1 MVLFRL
7 ICPLSFTSSFSFLG
21 LLNIDLQNNAGVL
34 EYVSNDIG
42 FMQEPTVQS
51 GIGSIDSA
59 VNPSLPQTTPIASVN
74 PMQIWMDVFSL
85 IWLAGIVVLLSYS
98 VISYIKIKRQLLT
111 ATLVK
116 DNIYESDLIGTAFV
130 CGFIHPKIY
139 VPVDVG
145 DADLSYILEHERT
158 HIRRRD
164 YLIKPV
170 AFLAFIL
177 HWFNPLMWLSFA
189 LMSRDMEMSC
199 DESVLQK
206 LSQDVKGG
214 YSSSLLSLSVKKNGL
229 FTANPLAFG
238 ESHVR
243 ARIKNVLNYKK
254 PVFWVIIASVIVLI
268 GAGIA
273 LLSNPTDSEPDL
285 SFLNPN
291 SMLSWI
297 GEHEQIK
304 IESSEYGDIAVSGR
318 ELAKWLD
325 TAENDWKR
333 KNVSSP
339 YELSPSI
346 TIHVNDETI
355 NEIRFFESEPTLA
368 MTLYQNEYRYYTI
381 PKEDYSSVAAMAESG
396 YPHVRSITFTEH
408 EDGDDNASVTI
419 TDSKTIMRM
428 AVLMQTGEKYSPS
441 LFFDSTQNDIPPVPD
456 YIQINMSGDETCH
469 SYFLYT
475 EDEKNYYIDRPYDHI
490 NKIDFNTMKEIITI
504 FTDVGNKKNHIGFE
518 VERRSGQITK
528 EFSSIADFNHDGVK
542 ETAKVVAFDD
552 GELFELQISD
562 SEGNII
568 WNVDAAKTH
577 AGWRSLFLCNIDGED
592 YLFRYTP
599 SMYQGFCNYHYDL
612 FYLDASS
619 NEIIVDSDFVEFD
632 INFGGQSHGSFNP
645 DKIASFMN
653 EVNAYLEN
661 SIVLLN
667 TNESLKFEDED
678 HLKDTLWWLDSEVG
692 FTYDKTANLRDVLT
706 AYKKYHENGKLQ
718 DQTSFDVEHNLEI
731 IMSSPKT
738 SSNPQDYIN
747 AHQNEY
753 ESFFKYGGEEALQYM
768 LTQFEAGN
776 AEGLRGQIMM
786 QLCKEL
792 LGARNNVT
800 DESLSPQEWYNAL
813 DIRQEIMLPNCEY
826 DGQDTIEKL
835 VYDTEIERDSAS
847 NRRGGFIIVAPKIF
861 GSYEEE
867 DLLKVFVTT
876 YSARYKLFG
885 NTLSQE
891 GGSIIPAAITYR
903 KDANG
908 KYALEKYEQAKD
920 GSEFGPSIREYCTM
934 PASGKEIKG
943 LADKIFKHYTNYGDI
958 RTLLYDNLFKHLKKN
973 GIKDATLTNSRGE
986 VEFFMSNPKYYPQN

>member
-1 MVLFRL
+1 MSTLSGLFTTILNMSITASYVAVAIIFVRLLLRKAPKIFSYALWAVVLFRL
-7 ICPLSFTSSFSFLG
+7 ICPLSFTSAFSFLG
-21 LLNIDLQNNAGVL
+21 LLNIDSQNNAGVL

-51 GIGSIDSA
+51 GIGGIDSA
-59 VNPSLPQTTPIASVN
+59 VNPSLPQTTPISSVN
-74 PMQIWMDVFSL
+74 PMQIWMDVYSL
-85 IWLAGIVVLLSYS
+85 IWLAGIVVMLSYS
-98 VISYIKIKRQLLT
+98 VISYIKIKRQILT

-139 VPVDVG
+139 VPVNVG

-164 YLIKPV
+164 YLIKPF
-170 AFLAFIL
+170 AFFALIL

-206 LSQDVKGG
+206 ISQDAKGG
-214 YSSSLLSLSVKKNGL
+214 YSSSLLSLSVKRTGL
-229 FTANPLAFG
+229 FAANPLAFG
-238 ESHVR
+238 ESHVK

-254 PVFWVIIASVIVLI
+254 PVFWVMISSVVVLI
-268 GAGIA
+268 GTGIA

-304 IESSEYGDIAVSGR
+304 IESSEHGDTAVSGR

-325 TAENDWKR
+325 VAENDWKR

-368 MTLYQNEYRYYTI
+368 MIVYQDKFRYYKI
-381 PKEDYSSVAAMAESG
+381 PEEDYSAIVDITQLG
-396 YPHVRSITFTEH
+396 YPNVKSITITEH
-408 EDGDDNASVTI
+408 ENGNDAASVTI

-428 AVLMQTGEKYSPS
+428 AVLIQSGEKYNPS

-456 YIQINMSGDETCH
+456 YIRIDMSGDETYH

-490 NKIDFNTMKEIITI
+490 NKIDFNTLKEIITI
-504 FTDVGNKKNHIGFE
+504 FTDAGN
-518 VERRSGQITK
+518 
-528 EFSSIADFNHDGVK
+528 
-542 ETAKVVAFDD
+542 
-552 GELFELQISD
+552 
-562 SEGNII
+562 
-568 WNVDAAKTH
+568 
-577 AGWRSLFLCNIDGED
+577 
-592 YLFRYTP
+592 
-599 SMYQGFCNYHYDL
+599 
-612 FYLDASS
+612 
-619 NEIIVDSDFVEFD
+619 
-632 INFGGQSHGSFNP
+632 
-645 DKIASFMN
+645 
-653 EVNAYLEN
+653 
-661 SIVLLN
+661 
-667 TNESLKFEDED
+667 
-678 HLKDTLWWLDSEVG
+678 
-692 FTYDKTANLRDVLT
+692 
-706 AYKKYHENGKLQ
+706 KLQ
-718 DQTSFDVEHNLEI
+718 DKTGFDVEGNLAI

-753 ESFFKYGGEEALQYM
+753 ENFFKYGGESALQYM
-768 LTQFEAGN
+768 LSQFEAGN

-786 QLCKEL
+786 QLCKDL
-792 LGARNNVT
+792 LGKRNNVT
-800 DESLSPQEWYNAL
+800 DDSLSPQEWYDAL
-813 DIRQEIMLPNCEY
+813 SIRQEILLPNYEY

-835 VYDTEIERDSAS
+835 VYATEVERDSAS
-847 NRRGGFIIVAPKIF
+847 NKRGGFIIVAPKVF

-867 DLLKVFVTT
+867 DMLKVFVTT

-885 NTLSQE
+885 NALSQE

-903 KDANG
+903 KDNSG
-908 KYALEKYEQAKD
+908 GYILEKYEQARD

-934 PASGKEIKG
+934 PVSGKEIKG
-943 LADKIFKHYTNYGDI
+943 LADKIFKHYTDYEDI

-973 GIKDATLTNSRGE
+973 GIKDATLTNSQGE
-986 VEFFMSNPKYYPQN
+986 VEFSMSNPKYKP

>member
-1 MVLFRL
+1 MSTLSGLFTTILNMSITASYVAVAIILVRLLLRKAPKIFSYALWAVVLFRL
-7 ICPLSFTSSFSFLG
+7 ICPLSFTSAFSILG
-21 LLNIDLQNNAGVL
+21 LLNVNSQNNAGVL

-51 GIGSIDSA
+51 GIGSIDST
-59 VNPSLPQTTPIASVN
+59 VNSSLPQTAPIASVN

-139 VPVDVG
+139 VPVNVG

-164 YLIKPV
+164 YLIKPF
-170 AFLAFIL
+170 AFFALIL

-206 LSQDVKGG
+206 ISQDAKGG
-214 YSSSLLSLSVKKNGL
+214 YSSSLLSLSVKRTGL
-229 FTANPLAFG
+229 FAANPLAFG
-238 ESHVR
+238 ESHVK

-254 PVFWVIIASVIVLI
+254 PVFWVIIASVVVII

-304 IESSEYGDIAVSGR
+304 ISSEYGDTAVSGR

-325 TAENDWKR
+325 VAENDWKR

-368 MTLYQNEYRYYTI
+368 MIVYQDKFRYYKI
-381 PKEDYSSVAAMAESG
+381 PEEDYVSMKEIAGSG
-396 YPHVRSITFTEH
+396 YPQVQNITFTEH
-408 EDGDDNASVTI
+408 ENGNDAASVTI
-419 TDSKTIMRM
+419 TDSKTIMQM
-428 AVLMQTGEKYSPS
+428 AVLMQSGEKYNPS
-441 LFFDSTQNDIPPVPD
+441 LFFDSTQNDTPPVSD
-456 YIQINMSGDETCH
+456 YIRIEMSGDKTYH

-490 NKIDFNTMKEIITI
+490 NKIDFNTMKEVITI
-504 FTDVGNKKNHIGFE
+504 FTDAGSNLMKDQIGFE
-518 VERRSGQITK
+518 VESK
-528 EFSSIADFNHDGVK
+528 
-542 ETAKVVAFDD
+542 
-552 GELFELQISD
+552 
-562 SEGNII
+562 
-568 WNVDAAKTH
+568 
-577 AGWRSLFLCNIDGED
+577 
-592 YLFRYTP
+592 
-599 SMYQGFCNYHYDL
+599 
-612 FYLDASS
+612 LD
-619 NEIIVDSDFVEFD
+619 
-632 INFGGQSHGSFNP
+632 
-645 DKIASFMN
+645 
-653 EVNAYLEN
+653 
-661 SIVLLN
+661 
-667 TNESLKFEDED
+667 
-678 HLKDTLWWLDSEVG
+678 
-692 FTYDKTANLRDVLT
+692 
-706 AYKKYHENGKLQ
+706 
-718 DQTSFDVEHNLEI
+718 I

-747 AHQNEY
+747 AHQDEY
-753 ESFFKYGGEEALQYM
+753 EYFFKYGGEDALQYM

-792 LGARNNVT
+792 LGKRNNVT

-813 DIRQEIMLPNCEY
+813 SIRQEISLPHFEY
-826 DGQDTIEKL
+826 DGQDQIEKL
-835 VYDTEIERDSAS
+835 VYDTEVEKNSDSK
-847 NRRGGFIIVAPKIF
+847 RGGFMVVAPKIF

-867 DLLKVFVTT
+867 NLLKVFVTT
-876 YSARYKLFG
+876 YSARYKLYG

-903 KDANG
+903 KDDNG
-908 KYALEKYEQAKD
+908 RYVLEKYEQARD
-920 GSEFGPSIREYCTM
+920 GSEFGPSVREYCTM
-934 PASGKEIKG
+934 PVSGKEIEG
-943 LADKIFKHYTNYGDI
+943 LADKIFKHYGDYEDI
-958 RTLLYDNLFKHLKKN
+958 RILLHDNLFKHLKKN
-973 GIKDATLTNSRGE
+973 DIKDATLTNSRGE
-986 VEFFMSNPKYYPQN
+986 VEFSMSNPKYKP